1 MIDIIKTA
9 TCIKMI
15 QNFNITEEV
24 KYSAD
29 SREEKIDQHRI
40 IIVFYIIVTSMDVQE
55 AKKNQIVMHITFTMC
70 MPEFLI

>member
-24 KYSAD
+24 KYSAEVG
-29 SREEKIDQHRI
+29 RRR
-40 IIVFYIIVTSMDVQE
+40 
-55 AKKNQIVMHITFTMC
+55 
-70 MPEFLI
+70 LISIEL